1 MTVTQRSMPPPSPSS
16 SPLADSL
23 RFLRALIAR
32 PKNVGA
38 VLPSS
43 PALSQ
48 AIARQIGDPLAGPV
62 LELGPGT
69 GAITQAILDHGVPP
83 QHLTAV
89 EFDPELAAELATRYP
104 RINVIRGDAFNLAH
118 TLGPETRAP
127 FAAIV
132 SGLPLLNFPLA
143 ARHAYM
149 EGLARHLVPGGPVIQ
164 FSYGTGAPVTPPG
177 FTVTRAA
184 RVWVNVPPALVWVY
198 RRA

>member
-1 MTVTQRSMPPPSPSS
+1 MPSS
-16 SPLADSL
+16 LPPASSSSLADSL

-48 AIARQIGDPLAGPV
+48 AIARQIGDAKAGPV

-69 GAITQAILDHGVPP
+69 GAITQAILEHGVPAA
-83 QHLTAV
+83 HLTAV
-89 EFDPELAAELATRYP
+89 EFDPELAAELAGRYP
-104 RINVIRGDAFNLAH
+104 GVRVIKGDAFDLNR
-118 TLGPETRAP
+118 TLGPDAGTP

-132 SGLPLLNFPLA
+132 SGLPLLNFPRP

-149 EGLARHLVPGGPVIQ
+149 EGLARHLVPGGPIIQ
-164 FSYGTGAPVTPPG
+164 FSYGTGAPVAPPKG
-177 FTVTRAA
+177 FAVQRAA
-184 RVWVNVPPALVWVY
+184 RIWANVPPALVWVY
-198 RRA
+198 RKA